1 VASGNYKHPLIK
13 TMKLYLE
20 TKDFTLT
27 GESFQLLHDRDLDM
41 LVTDPQPEDL
51 GKYYESDNYISHTDA
66 KKSLVDKIYQTVK
79 VYNLKRKLALINSY
93 SSTDRSLLDVGAGT
107 GDFLWVAEK
116 QGWKISG
123 VEPSQLA
130 KHKAKE
136 KGLELYADLD
146 QLPQQKFDVITLWH
160 VLEHL
165 PDLDRQISKLI
176 GLLSDSGTLV
186 VAVPNF
192 KSYDANFY
200 KSFWAA
206 YDVPRHLWHF
216 SRNSIEVI
224 FAKYGMKVVKT
235 KPMIFDAF
243 YVSLLSEKYRSGKP
257 NFLKAFWIGLKSN
270 ISGIRSKEFSSLIYV
285 IKRD

>member
-51 GKYYESDNYISHTDA
+51 GKYYESDKYISHTDA